1 MMNECDFFFLNLCN
15 FCIAKSDERNKYE
28 CYLSSEKIMLLLV
41 KRFHS
46 QSSSIPKGIN
56 IYLPILRPVI
66 LKMTF
71 VVCLLLCLS
80 ATACL
85 SAPQSGGVSAKL
97 DWWRD
102 SSFNSP
108 SSSYLYTSFR
118 EKVII

>member
-1 MMNECDFFFLNLCN
+1 MCFFKTSAN
-15 FCIAKSDERNKYE
+15 FVFAESDERNKYE
-28 CYLSSEKIMLLLV
+28 CCSSSEKIMLLHV

-66 LKMTF
+66 LKMAF